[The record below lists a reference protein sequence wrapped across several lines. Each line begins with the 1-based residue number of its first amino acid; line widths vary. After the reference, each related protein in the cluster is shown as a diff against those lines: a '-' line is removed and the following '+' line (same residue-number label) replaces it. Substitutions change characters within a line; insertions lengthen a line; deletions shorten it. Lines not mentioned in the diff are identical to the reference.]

1 MRPYPPAGSVRSNGF
16 SRSLRRNARSNGFS
30 RSLRRNARSN
40 GFSRSP
46 FFARLDALGLAYTYR
61 GKEAPQ

>member
-1 MRPYPPAGSVRSNGF
+1 MAYHHFFVKYTSDLAASCPLFGPNLG
-16 SRSLRRNARSNGFS
+16 
-30 RSLRRNARSN
+30 SN

>member
-1 MRPYPPAGSVRSNGF
+1 MRPYPPAGSV
-16 SRSLRRNARSNGFS
+16 
-30 RSLRRNARSN
+30 RSN

>member
-1 MRPYPPAGSVRSNGF
+1 MSAYYLIKLSKF
-16 SRSLRRNARSNGFS
+16 I
-30 RSLRRNARSN
+30 
-40 GFSRSP
+40 SRSP